1 MISIINCITAYV
13 YYILQNLLV
22 RWRFL
27 IEFKKYED
35 ELEDINIIDLH
46 TVMSSFNF
54 LYLL

>member
-35 ELEDINIIDLH
+35 ELEDINIIDPH